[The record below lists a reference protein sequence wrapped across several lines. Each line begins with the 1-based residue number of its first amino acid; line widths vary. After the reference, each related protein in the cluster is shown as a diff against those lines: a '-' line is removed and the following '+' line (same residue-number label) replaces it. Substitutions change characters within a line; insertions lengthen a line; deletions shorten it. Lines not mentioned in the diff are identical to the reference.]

1 MNNTTDL
8 LRTVVSCVTALA
20 LSACTVTPEQPGLAL
35 DPAADPFTNLAILE
49 AAVQSSPRDPELRT
63 DYLRQREGMIVGLLA
78 AADQAV
84 ANADFERAEQRY
96 RDVLRIDEQ
105 HPRARAGLDA
115 LIDERRRVA
124 RLGEADLALSRGD
137 LNTADRLARSVLAEV
152 PAHASARRLLRE
164 VDERRL
170 QTYPVETLSGP
181 LAKRVSLSFREAP
194 LRVVFEALSQA
205 AGLNFVLDSDVRDD
219 TLVSLMVRDTS
230 VDDVIR
236 LIAATQQIERKLLNA
251 NSVLIYPATPA
262 KQREYQELVSRS
274 FYLAHA
280 DVKQAEVM
288 LKQIVKVRDVFIDE
302 KLNLVVIK
310 DTPQAVHL
318 AERLLAALD
327 VAEAEVMLEVEVLEV
342 SRNKLRHL
350 GIEFPDQIG
359 FGVLT
364 EGATGLLVPG
374 FASLRSGTDFVPYV
388 PNPAAVARLRQE
400 DGDTA
405 LLANPRIRAK
415 NRTEARVH
423 IGERVPVFTTTTT
436 DFASTSSVEYLDI
449 GLKLDVEPSVTLDD
463 EVAIK
468 IALEVSSI
476 IDEVRGPQES
486 LAYQIGTRSAS
497 TELRLRNGETQV
509 LAGLINDQE
518 RRSAQRVPGLGDLPV
533 LGPLF
538 SATRNSASQ
547 SEIVLLITPR
557 IIRNVTPPVFARD
570 HLPAGTEASVGADA
584 LRIGATPNEGLAL
597 SGTGALGGQAMPA
610 PLPMPTTFADTS
622 QPLAAPAAEGP
633 PSGVEVEVSA
643 PATAQAGSTMTLTF
657 NLQGSGRHDG
667 AVLEF
672 DYDAGLLEPV
682 GFAGAAAGQGSV
694 VIAAG
699 SLPTSVTVAFQ
710 VRPGVT
716 GTASLFVN
724 GVVFEIDGT
733 RTSVPAGGSATVTV
747 VE

>member
-1 MNNTTDL
+1 MNNINDTA
-8 LRTVVSCVTALA
+8 RVTLA
-20 LSACTVTPEQPGLAL
+20 CLAAVLLSACVVNPVRQSVVL

-49 AAVQSSPRDPELRT
+49 SAMAQAPRDPELRA
-63 DYLRQREGMIVGLLA
+63 DYLRHRDGLIANLLA
-78 AADQAV
+78 SAEQSIAI
-84 ANADFERAEQRY
+84 ADFERAEMRY
-96 RDVLRIDEQ
+96 RDVLRVDPQ
-105 HPRARAGLDA
+105 HPRARTGLDA
-115 LIDERRRVA
+115 LIDERRRFS
-124 RLGEADLALSRGD
+124 RLGEADVALSRGD
-137 LNTADRLARSVLAEV
+137 LDLAERLSRSVLAEV
-152 PAHASARRLLRE
+152 PAHPGARRLLRE

-170 QTYPVETLSGP
+170 QRFPVETLSGP
-181 LAKRVSLSFREAP
+181 LAKQVNLTFRDAP

-205 AGLNFVLDSDVRDD
+205 AGLNFVLDSDLREDA
-219 TLVSLMVRDTS
+219 LVSLVVRDTT

-262 KQREYQELVSRS
+262 KQREYQDLVSRS

-280 DVKQAEVM
+280 DVKQAETL
-288 LKQIVKVRDVFIDE
+288 LKQIVKVRDVFVDE

-350 GIEFPDQIG
+350 GIEFPDQVG
-359 FGVLT
+359 FGVLQGT
-364 EGATGLLVPG
+364 AAAPGSAGPLVEG
-374 FASLRSGTDFVPYV
+374 FASLRSGTGFVPFV
-388 PNPAAVARLRQE
+388 SNPAAVLRLRQE

-415 NRTEARVH
+415 NRAEARIH
-423 IGERVPVFTTTTT
+423 IGERLPVFTTTSTANVGVS
-436 DFASTSSVEYLDI
+436 ASVSYIDV

-476 IDEVRGPQES
+476 VREVIGPQDS
-486 LAYQIGTRSAS
+486 LAYQIGTRSAN

-509 LAGLINDQE
+509 LAGLINDEE
-518 RRSAQRVPGLGDLPV
+518 RRSARSIPGIGDLPV

-538 SATRNSASQ
+538 SARRNSGQ
-547 SEIVLLITPR
+547 QTEIVLLITPR

-570 HLPAGTEASVGADA
+570 HLPAGTEARVGADA
-584 LRIGATPNEGLAL
+584 LRIGPTEPDSLAL
-597 SGTGALGGQAMPA
+597 RGTGAVDSAALFTPGISVE
-610 PLPMPTTFADTS
+610 PLPQVEADG
-622 QPLAAPAAEGP
+622 PPRDVAVEIAAPA
-633 PSGVEVEVSA
+633 SA
-643 PATAQAGSTMTLTF
+643 MAGSTLTLTL
-657 NLQGSGRHDG
+657 NVQGSGRHDG

-672 DYDAGLLEPV
+672 DYDAALLEPI
-682 GFAGAAAGQGSV
+682 GFSGATAGQGSV
-694 VIAAG
+694 ALSAG
-699 SLPTSVTVAFQ
+699 SLPSSVAIAFQ
-710 VRPGVT
+710 VRPGAT

-724 GVVFEIDGT
+724 GLVFTRDGE
-733 RTSVPAGGSATVTV
+733 RTSVPAAGSATVTI